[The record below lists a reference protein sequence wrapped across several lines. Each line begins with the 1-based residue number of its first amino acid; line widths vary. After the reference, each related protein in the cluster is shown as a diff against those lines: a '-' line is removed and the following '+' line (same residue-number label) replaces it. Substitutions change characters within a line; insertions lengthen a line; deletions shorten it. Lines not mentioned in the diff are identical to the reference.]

1 LKFLET
7 QLPGVILVEP
17 DVHRDER
24 GFFLESYQA
33 ERYVAGGICETFV
46 QDNHSSSQRG
56 TLRGLH
62 LQLARPQ
69 GKLVRVIEGEVFD
82 VAVDVRVGSPSFG
95 RFAHYLLSGDNFRQL
110 YVPPNFAHGFVVT
123 SESAQFEYKCTD
135 YYDPSSELTIAWDDP
150 AIGIPWP
157 ADEPILSGKDRQG
170 LPLRDLTDQ
179 LPRYAGDRS

>member
-1 LKFLET
+1 LKFLAT
-7 QLPGVILVEP
+7 QVPGVILVEP

-33 ERYVAGGICETFV
+33 DRYAEGGIRESFV
-46 QDNHSSSQRG
+46 QDNHSRSG
-56 TLRGLH
+56 HGILRGLH
-62 LQLARPQ
+62 LQLAKPQ

-95 RFAHYLLSGDNFRQL
+95 RFAHCLLSGDNFRQL

-135 YYDPSSELTIAWDDP
+135 YYDPSSEITIAWDDP
-150 AIGIPWP
+150 EIGIPWP
-157 ADEPILSGKDRQG
+157 VDEPILSEKDRKGQA
-170 LPLRDLTDQ
+170 LRELVDQ
-179 LPRYAGDRS
+179 LPRYAPARG